1 MGKPRGRSQTYW
13 PSFWLTGSSGADQAM
28 AAGLLSRL
36 ALTTFAAVSS
46 GACCGLCQSSRR

>member
-28 AAGLLSRL
+28 AAGRLSRL